1 MQNDQQKKYHTKSRD
16 AIMTYLDM
24 HREHSFSAY
33 DVNAYMREN
42 GIQVNLTTIYRNL
55 DKLTES
61 GVIMK
66 YKTAGDECCRYQC
79 ARPHAQCH
87 EHIHMQCRACGKI
100 LHLECGFM
108 EEIVRHL
115 YEHHRFA
122 LECAGSVLMGVCAEC
137 RTKMNDSEGAG
148 DDGNVGYL

>member
-1 MQNDQQKKYHTKSRD
+1 MCSSD
-16 AIMTYLDM
+16 
-24 HREHSFSAY
+24 
-33 DVNAYMREN
+33 
-42 GIQVNLTTIYRNL
+42 
-55 DKLTES
+55 
-61 GVIMK
+61 
-66 YKTAGDECCRYQC
+66 
-79 ARPHAQCH
+79 
-87 EHIHMQCRACGKI
+87 
-100 LHLECGFM
+100 LECGFM